1 MRKKLLTILF
11 FLTPL
16 MVYGQL
22 HSLSNQYIVNGL
34 AINPAYSGADGAL
47 SATLMYRNQWTGFTG
62 APKTITAALHAPLR
76 NERVGLGLMVVN
88 DQIGVNNQT
97 TVMANY
103 AYIIEMGD
111 GKLAFGFG
119 LGISMLNVSW
129 DKLQATDENDNG
141 LNISPEKLTNPNFSA
156 GLFYHNKEFFVG
168 FSTPMLLSYSYSGEN
183 ATDLEL
189 KNDFSE
195 YNFYLTSGYKLELN
209 NDYTFFPSLITK
221 FNPGEAFQA
230 DVSAQFILR
239 NKLWL
244 GLTYR
249 SVDALVAI
257 VQFQVTD
264 QLRLAYSYDTG
275 LSGNSRQMGGSHE
288 IMLNYLF
295 NYNSKV
301 VGPKRF

>member
-1 MRKKLLTILF
+1 MKQKLFVILLS
-11 FLTPL
+11 FLSL
-16 MVYGQL
+16 MANGQL
-22 HSLSNQYIVNGL
+22 HSLSNQYVLNGL

-47 SATLMYRNQWTGFTG
+47 STTLMYRNQWTGFTG
-62 APKTITAALHAPLR
+62 APKTLTAALHAPLR
-76 NERVGLGLMVVN
+76 NERVGLGLLVVN
-88 DQIGVNNQT
+88 DQLGVNNQT
-97 TVMANY
+97 TIMANY

-119 LGISMLNVSW
+119 LGISMLNVGW
-129 DKLQATDENDNG
+129 DKLKATDDNDDG
-141 LNISPEKLTNPNFSA
+141 LNIDPEKLTNPNFSA

-168 FSTPMLLSYSYSGEN
+168 FSSPLLLSYSYAGEN

-195 YNFYLTSGYKLELN
+195 YNFYLTSGYKLELT
-209 NDYTFFPSLITK
+209 NDHTFFPSILMK

-249 SVDALVAI
+249 SIDVLAAI
-257 VQFQVTD
+257 VQLQVTD
-264 QLRLAYSYDTG
+264 QLRLAYSYDIG
-275 LSGNSRQMGGSHE
+275 ISADSRQMGGSHE

-295 NYNSKV
+295 NYNARV